1 MKDIAHELARRQQ
14 VVARLPPLEAI
25 VRGSVFTRQLRCGK
39 STCHCARPRGARHR
53 AVYLSVSFSRGRTVQ
68 ITLAPA
74 MVATA
79 RRWVANYQAWWRAIE
94 AVSAINR
101 DLLHRRAV
109 APDEAASGP
118 RSPRRRGS
126 ASGGPPGGSPRR
138 R

>member
-1 MKDIAHELARRQQ
+1 MQDIARQSARRQQ
-14 VVARLPPLEAI
+14 VVGRLPPLEAI

-39 STCHCARPRGARHR
+39 PTCHCARPRGARHR
-53 AVYLSVSFSRGRTVQ
+53 AVYLSVSFARGRTVQ

-101 DLLHRRAV
+101 DLLRRRAV
-109 APDEAASGP
+109 APDEGASVT
-118 RSPRRRGS
+118 RSPRRRSS